1 METPVWLAR
10 SCWSRRLPTD
20 QPSLSLPS
28 RASFGATASVKKVS
42 QKGEAPAM
50 SLIGRVSMAGWRML
64 ISRKL
69 MPVCGLPSVLVR
81 TRQKI
86 HLPYWPIVVQVFW
99 PLTMYLLPRRSARHL
114 SEARSLPEP
123 GSL

>member
-1 METPVWLAR
+1 M
-10 SCWSRRLPTD
+10 PTD

-69 MPVCGLPSVLVR
+69 MPSCFLAVGSVR
-81 TRQKI
+81 TRAPHQAE
-86 HLPYWPIVVQVFW
+86 YWAPEVQIFW
-99 PLTMYLLPRRSARHL
+99 PLISQWSPL
-114 SEARSLPEP
+114 SSQRVCREARSEP
-123 GSL
+123 ALGSE